1 MKTLLN
7 KSQKTIV
14 LLLLLTCNAASSFAQ
29 NNEGTTYLSN
39 EVDINGLIF
48 KIDPRIELL
57 YVVGYVG
64 GYPFMNGLDI
74 RYREEVENY
83 FSKYQ
88 GHEVISFWK
97 EIGPKGFTIDGPVF
111 LVIRQTKDLNKREKI
126 PVGLSG
132 SAGGERDHDKFIR
145 LLKDF
150 GEKSNFK
157 SFFNS
162 HRDFYS
168 LILKN
173 IEFNFGDYQEIS
185 RLENYF
191 GYKQNSYTVIINLLG
206 SGNFGPRVKTPSGLE
221 IYCVMEPQSKCGN
234 IPGFDNFR
242 MFDDLLW
249 HEFSHSYVN
258 PLVDE
263 YQEEISKYSHLYD
276 PIKSSMRSQAYPD
289 WHVTVKEHIVR
300 AVTIR
305 LAADKY
311 GEELASLSNFRLEMG
326 KRFIYVKPLCEKL
339 KGYEANRDKYHSFK
353 EFFPELILVFKNIS
367 GEDIDDLQKHVEEYR
382 KPDVGTIPKPLDGYD
397 HATTV
402 IIKPT
407 AEKDESGQQK
417 LYDFID
423 KYKSNFYPESRIVTD
438 KEAMELDL
446 SKYDLIVF
454 GTPEGNLVLD
464 KYLDQIPIVIGRDKV
479 IANRTYKGDDYQL
492 ITGWVNPLNK
502 NRKMTIYTAQN
513 VEKVI
518 DINRI
523 PHGGSNYV
531 IGKNYKTHKI
541 GNYKRFMKVWV
552 CE

>member
-1 MKTLLN
+1 METLLN
-7 KSQKTIV
+7 EYRKIV
-14 LLLLLTCNAASSFAQ
+14 ILLLLLTCNVSLSFAQ
-29 NNEGTTYLSN
+29 NNEGKTYLSN

-57 YVVGYVG
+57 YAIAYVG
-64 GYPFMNGLDI
+64 GYPFLNGLDI

-83 FSKYQ
+83 FSSYKD
-88 GHEVISFWK
+88 HEVLSHWRQ
-97 EIGPKGFTIDGPVF
+97 IGPKGFALDGPVF
-111 LVIRQTKDLNKREKI
+111 LVIRQIKDLEEREKT
-126 PVGLSG
+126 PEGLSK
-132 SAGGERDHDKFIR
+132 SAGGEDDYDKFIR

-150 GEKSNFK
+150 GEKSDFK

-162 HRDFYS
+162 HKDFYS

-173 IEFNFGDYQEIS
+173 IEHNFGDYREIP
-185 RLENYF
+185 RLENYY
-191 GYKQNSYTVIINLLG
+191 GYKQKKYTVIINLLG

-221 IYCVMEPQSKCGN
+221 IYCVMQPESKCGN
-234 IPGFDNFR
+234 IPGFDSFR
-242 MFDDLLW
+242 QFDDLLL

-263 YQEEISKYSHLYD
+263 YQKEIGKYSHLYD
-276 PIKSSMRSQAYPD
+276 PIGSSMRNQAYHD

-326 KRFIYVKPLCEKL
+326 KRFIYVKPLCKKL
-339 KGYEANRDKYHSFK
+339 KEYEANRDKYHSFK
-353 EFFPELILVFKNIS
+353 EFFPELISVFKNIN
-367 GEDIDDLQKHVEEYR
+367 EKDINDLQACVEKYR
-382 KPDVGTIPKPLDGYD
+382 KPDVQIIPNPVDGYD
-397 HATTV
+397 HATTL

-407 AEKDESGQQK
+407 SEKDMSLQQK

-423 KYKSNFYPESRIVTD
+423 EYKSRFYPESQIVTD
-438 KEAMELDL
+438 KEALELDL
-446 SKYDLIVF
+446 SKYDMIVF

-464 KYLDQIPIVIGRDKV
+464 KYLDQIPLVISRNRV
-479 IANRTYKGDDYQL
+479 TANRTYEGDDYQL
-492 ITGWVNPLNK
+492 ITGWINPLNK

-518 DINRI
+518 NINQI

-531 IGKNYKTHKI
+531 IGKNYQTRKF
-541 GNYKRFMKVWV
+541 GNYKRVMKIWI